1 MEMEKVIE
9 IEVEAEQGG
18 RQGLSAYELY
28 LNNGG
33 TLSETEWLAS
43 LKGEKGEQ
51 GPQGEKGE
59 KGDTGEQ
66 GPQGIQGPQG
76 EIGPAGSGGVSLEEV
91 QVLIDN
97 AVGSALGG
105 SY

>member
-1 MEMEKVIE
+1 MDFENVIE
-9 IEVEAEQGG
+9 IDVDAEQGG

-43 LKGEKGEQ
+43 LKGEVGPQ
-51 GPQGEKGE
+51 GPRGEKGE
-59 KGDTGEQ
+59 T
-66 GPQGIQGPQG
+66 
-76 EIGPAGSGGVSLEEV
+76 GPAGSGVTLEEV
-91 QVLIDN
+91 QELIDT
-97 AVGSALGG
+97 AIGSALGG